1 MWSHLPPEES
11 ASVKLAEED
20 TVPTPLADDFDMEI
34 VLRDRSGSLVT
45 LHGIVVELP
54 PDECRADT
62 TMILSC
68 GGRVVPVDVWSCQ
81 GAVRNLPLGSE
92 IEITGVVL
100 VNTGNWNPLT
110 PFPRISGFTLVPR
123 SDEDVRVLRTPS
135 WWTARRLAF
144 VIVALFAL
152 IVFFSVYNRI
162 LAALVRR
169 RSRQLLKSEA
179 AKIESNLRIDERT
192 RLATEIH
199 DAISQTLTGVSF
211 QIDAAAKTLP
221 GNTNASARFLAVAR
235 RTLLSCREEL
245 RRCIWDLR
253 SNTLGLADFSEAVER
268 TVRQG
273 TGDANVSVQVAIRRE
288 QLSDTTAHAILCI
301 VRELSVNAARHGKAR
316 NIKIAGALDNEGIR
330 LSVADDGCGFD
341 PAARPGPA
349 EGHFGLQGTKERLS
363 AIGGTMHIE
372 SSPGTGTTVTVE
384 IGK

>member
-1 MWSHLPPEES
+1 M
-11 ASVKLAEED
+11 
-20 TVPTPLADDFDMEI
+20 
-34 VLRDRSGSLVT
+34 
-45 LHGIVVELP
+45 
-54 PDECRADT
+54 
-62 TMILSC
+62 
-68 GGRVVPVDVWSCQ
+68 
-81 GAVRNLPLGSE
+81 
-92 IEITGVVL
+92 
-100 VNTGNWNPLT
+100 
-110 PFPRISGFTLVPR
+110 
-123 SDEDVRVLRTPS
+123 
-135 WWTARRLAF
+135 
-144 VIVALFAL
+144 
-152 IVFFSVYNRI
+152 
-162 LAALVRR
+162 
-169 RSRQLLKSEA
+169 
-179 AKIESNLRIDERT
+179 
-192 RLATEIH
+192 
-199 DAISQTLTGVSF
+199 
-211 QIDAAAKTLP
+211 
-221 GNTNASARFLAVAR
+221 
-235 RTLLSCREEL
+235 
-245 RRCIWDLR
+245 R